1 MVTYDELADRVGFY
15 FYTFTC
21 GPFILNDITSSI
33 VEEEYLSAITKL
45 GNAIGLLYIG
55 YSMGNWCK
63 EREIARRAQLA
74 LALREPLNPNNNT
87 VEEASSP
94 AVI

>member
-1 MVTYDELADRVGFY
+1 MATIDELIDRVGFY

-21 GPFILNDITSSI
+21 GPFILNDIASSI
-33 VEEEYLSAITKL
+33 LEEEYLSAITKL

-55 YSMGNWCK
+55 YSMGGWCK
-63 EREIARRAQLA
+63 EREIVRQAQFA
-74 LALREPLNPNNNT
+74 LALREPLNPNNNA